1 MNNAQK
7 TKIIDATIKV
17 EGGYVNDPSD
27 SGGETNF
34 GITKAVARECGF
46 NLEMS
51 LMTYGEA
58 FNIYTKKYW
67 DPLSLDAI
75 CALAPSIAE
84 ELFDTGVNMG
94 IDRAGKFLQRCLNA
108 LNGGGTDLAVDG
120 KIGAKSVEALEAFIA
135 KRGVEGESVLFN
147 MLNAL
152 QGEFYISLCEQRP
165 KDKKFIYGWFKNR
178 VRLT

>member
-1 MNNAQK
+1 MPTSKQ
-7 TKIIDATIKV
+7 KIIDTTIKV

-46 NLEMS
+46 TLDMK
-51 LMTYGEA
+51 LMTYDEA
-58 FNIYTKKYW
+58 FKIYVKKYW
-67 DPLSLDAI
+67 DALSLDAI
-75 CALAPSIAE
+75 CELAPAVAE

-108 LNGGGTDLAVDG
+108 LNGGAEDLTVDG
-120 KIGAKSVEALEAFIA
+120 KIGAKSVSTLKSFLD
-135 KRGVEGESVLFN
+135 KRGLEGEGVLFN

-152 QGEFYISLCEQRP
+152 QGEFYVSLCEQRP

-178 VRLT
+178 VRLK